1 MVVSFFL
8 LGLWLS
14 RLMGEVTLISKIY
27 ALFAFWAMVSGVS
40 IYIYIY
46 IYIVERGAIV
56 SLFN

>member
-1 MVVSFFL
+1 
-8 LGLWLS
+8 
-14 RLMGEVTLISKIY
+14 MGEVTLISKIY

-46 IYIVERGAIV
+46 IVERGAIV

>member
-1 MVVSFFL
+1 MIFSFFL
-8 LGLWLS
+8 VGLWLS

-46 IYIVERGAIV
+46 IVERGAIV

>member
-46 IYIVERGAIV
+46 IVERGAIV